1 MSGSLSVDLL
11 VYGGTPGG
19 IACAVRGARQGL
31 RVALVSYYSHLGGA
45 LINGVSL
52 WDTFYDG
59 PRSPIFDQVK
69 KAIQQHYIDE
79 YGEGSPQHLAAMPG
93 HRLHDHA
100 TGSFEPSVAEAV
112 FESLLRG
119 EANLTLLR
127 GWELREVRKAGRVVE
142 SARFVTRDGSAERWL
157 AASTFVDASYEGDL
171 MAMAGASFRVGRESR
186 EEYGEVYAGKLFSRK
201 TWARVEAAIDGS
213 KTYHNT
219 SPREAFEGRLNLR
232 TWMLP
237 TTAILPGSTGEADGA
252 VQAYNFRLALSRN
265 PANRR
270 VVDKPAGYDPSQFT
284 HLPKTMRVHA
294 LAPINDTC
302 GWNGGRP
309 IGWNFDYPNADWN
322 TRQHIL
328 SKYRR
333 FAVGALY
340 FIQHDE
346 SVDPAARAYNQ
357 QWGLAR
363 DQFVDNDNQ
372 PYECYVRETRRM
384 VGRYV
389 LRESDG
395 LLAHGQGRTPVHQDS
410 VGFTE
415 WPMDSVQC
423 LPEVIKDVD
432 GSDVHE
438 GAFFLSEESRPAMV
452 PYRSLL
458 HRDLDNLLVPVCLS
472 CTHVFWGA
480 ARLEPVWMQTG
491 EAAGFAAALA
501 FQQGIVP
508 AALDPKQLVRTLVE
522 HHCMVAFFN
531 DVDVTSREPW
541 VPAVQYLATLGFFDS
556 YDAKPNELLGAA
568 AGVWTEQWRSLSSTA
583 TLLDS
588 GLTRADAAVT
598 IYCNLTQ
605 NHYKG
610 NV

>member
-1 MSGSLSVDLL
+1 MNETLSVDLV

-19 IACAVRGARQGL
+19 IACAVRAAREGL
-31 RVALVSYYSHLGGA
+31 RVVMVSYYAHLGGA

-59 PRSPIFDQVK
+59 ARSPVFDQVK
-69 KAIQQHYIDE
+69 GAIQEHYRDT

-93 HRLHDHA
+93 NRLHDHA

-119 EANLTLLR
+119 EANLTVLR
-127 GWELREVRKAGRVVE
+127 GWELKEARKADRVVE
-142 SARFVTRDGSAERWL
+142 SARFVKRDGSAERWL

-171 MAMAGASFRVGRESR
+171 MAMAGASFRVGREGR
-186 EEYGEVYAGKLFSRK
+186 EEYGEAYAGKLFARK
-201 TWARVEAAIDGS
+201 TWARVDALIDGS

-219 SPREAFEGRLNLR
+219 SPREAFEGKLNLR

-237 TTAILPGSTGEADGA
+237 TSAILPGSTGEADGA

-270 VVDKPAGYDPSQFT
+270 MVERPEGYDPAQFA

-294 LAPINDTC
+294 IALINDTC

-309 IGWNFDYPNADWN
+309 IGWNFDYPKADWF
-322 TRQHIL
+322 TRQDIL
-328 SKYRR
+328 RRYRE

-340 FIQHDE
+340 FLQHDE

-363 DQFVDNDNQ
+363 DQFIDNDNL
-372 PYECYVRETRRM
+372 PYECYVREARRM

-395 LLAHGQGRTPVHQDS
+395 LIAPEQERAPVHLDS

-438 GAFFLSEESRPAMV
+438 GAFFLSEESRPATV

-458 HRDLDNLLVPVCLS
+458 PRELDNLLVPVCLS

-501 FQQGIVP
+501 FRQGIAP
-508 AALDPKQLVRTLVE
+508 AALDPRQLVRTLVE
-522 HHCMVAFFN
+522 HRCMVAFFN
-531 DVDVTSREPW
+531 DVDVANDEPW

-556 YDAKPNELLGAA
+556 YDARPHEPLGAA
-568 AGVWTEQWRSLSSTA
+568 AGDWSERWRNISSTA
-583 TLLDS
+583 TGLDS
-588 GLTRADAAVT
+588 AWSRADAAVI
-598 IYCNLTQ
+598 IYRNITQ
-605 NHYKG
+605 TRAHG
-610 NV
+610 SI